1 MDIKITVL
9 ENVISPSSI
18 CYNDYR
24 QSGRNRGNVMDPIIL
39 DQIEFNPSAARIFKK
54 LRVKKGSK
62 YERLVLELVEEA
74 HRIGRPRAMYVITGI
89 EKRDDTGVVL
99 GGIRMES
106 RIMRINLSDVHRVF
120 PYLTTSGREMFEWT
134 QAKDDLLE
142 KYYAEEISQ
151 MALRAAGETLL
162 SHLKETYQLG
172 KTSSMNPGSLED
184 WPITAQ
190 TSLFKLLGNPEQAIG
205 VKLLDSMLMIPNQT
219 VSGIRFVSDSDFS
232 NCELCPRDN
241 CPHRRA
247 PYDQNLLNSK
257 YQ

>member
-1 MDIKITVL
+1 
-9 ENVISPSSI
+9 
-18 CYNDYR
+18 
-24 QSGRNRGNVMDPIIL
+24 MDPIIL
-39 DQIEFNPSAARIFKK
+39 DQIEFNPSSARIFKD
-54 LRVKKGSK
+54 LGVKKNSNNEG
-62 YERLVLELVEEA
+62 LVLKLVEEA
-74 HRIGRPRAMYVITGI
+74 RRISRPRAMYTITGI
-89 EKRDDTGVVL
+89 EKRDDTGLVL

-106 RIMRINLSDVHRVF
+106 RVMRVNLSDVQRVF

-151 MALRAAGETLL
+151 MALQAAGDTLL
-162 SHLKETYQLG
+162 SHLQETYQLG

-219 VSGIRFVSDSDFS
+219 VSGIHFVSESGFS
-232 NCELCPRDN
+232 NCELCPRDD
-241 CPHRRA
+241 CSHRRD

>member
-1 MDIKITVL
+1 MDAV
-9 ENVISPSSI
+9 
-18 CYNDYR
+18 
-24 QSGRNRGNVMDPIIL
+24 IL
-39 DQIEFNPSAARIFKK
+39 DQIEFNPSTARIFKK
-54 LRVKKGSK
+54 LHVKKVSNN
-62 YERLVLELVEEA
+62 EELVVELAEEA
-74 HRIGRPRAMYVITGI
+74 HRISQPRAMYTISGI
-89 EKRDDTGVVL
+89 EKRDDTSIVL
-99 GGIRMES
+99 DGIRMES
-106 RIMRINLSDVHRVF
+106 RVMRVNLSDVHRVF
-120 PYLTTSGREMFEWT
+120 PYITTSGREMFEWT

-151 MALRAAGETLL
+151 MALRAAEETLL
-162 SHLKETYQLG
+162 SHLKETYQLR

-219 VSGIRFVSDSDFS
+219 VSGIRFISDSDFS
-232 NCELCPRDN
+232 NCALCPRDN
-241 CPHRRA
+241 CSHRRD

>member
-1 MDIKITVL
+1 
-9 ENVISPSSI
+9 
-18 CYNDYR
+18 
-24 QSGRNRGNVMDPIIL
+24 
-39 DQIEFNPSAARIFKK
+39 
-54 LRVKKGSK
+54 
-62 YERLVLELVEEA
+62 
-74 HRIGRPRAMYVITGI
+74 
-89 EKRDDTGVVL
+89 
-99 GGIRMES
+99 
-106 RIMRINLSDVHRVF
+106 
-120 PYLTTSGREMFEWT
+120 MFEWT

-151 MALRAAGETLL
+151 MALLAAGDTLL
-162 SHLKETYQLG
+162 SHLQETYQLG

-219 VSGIRFVSDSDFS
+219 VSGIYFVSDSDFS
-232 NCELCPRDN
+232 NCELCPREN
-241 CPHRRA
+241 CSHRQD

>member
-1 MDIKITVL
+1 
-9 ENVISPSSI
+9 
-18 CYNDYR
+18 
-24 QSGRNRGNVMDPIIL
+24 MDPIIL
-39 DQIEFNPSAARIFKK
+39 DQIEFNPSSARIFKN
-54 LRVKKGSK
+54 LRVKMGSNN
-62 YERLVLELVEEA
+62 EGLVLELVEEA
-74 HRIGRPRAMYVITGI
+74 RRISRPRAMYTITGI
-89 EKRDDTGVVL
+89 EKRDDTGIVL

-106 RIMRINLSDVHRVF
+106 RIMRVNLSDVQRAF

-142 KYYAEEISQ
+142 KFYAEEISQ
-151 MALRAAGETLL
+151 MALWAAEETLL
-162 SHLKETYQLG
+162 SHLQETYQLG
-172 KTSSMNPGSLED
+172 KTASMNPGSLED

-219 VSGIRFVSDSDFS
+219 VSGILFVSDSDFS

-241 CPHRRA
+241 CSHRRD

-257 YQ
+257 YR

>member
-1 MDIKITVL
+1 
-9 ENVISPSSI
+9 
-18 CYNDYR
+18 
-24 QSGRNRGNVMDPIIL
+24 MDPIIL
-39 DQIEFNPSAARIFKK
+39 DQIEFNPSPARIFKN
-54 LRVKKGSK
+54 LRVKKDSNNEG
-62 YERLVLELVEEA
+62 LVLELVEEA
-74 HRIGRPRAMYVITGI
+74 RRISRPRAMYTITGI
-89 EKRDDTGVVL
+89 EKRDDTGLVL

-106 RIMRINLSDVHRVF
+106 RVMRVNLSDVQRVF

-151 MALRAAGETLL
+151 LALQAAGDTLL
-162 SHLKETYQLG
+162 SHLQETYQLG

-219 VSGIRFVSDSDFS
+219 VSGIYFVSDSDFS
-232 NCELCPRDN
+232 NCELCPREN
-241 CPHRRA
+241 CSHRQD
-247 PYDQNLLNSK
+247 PYNQNLLNSK